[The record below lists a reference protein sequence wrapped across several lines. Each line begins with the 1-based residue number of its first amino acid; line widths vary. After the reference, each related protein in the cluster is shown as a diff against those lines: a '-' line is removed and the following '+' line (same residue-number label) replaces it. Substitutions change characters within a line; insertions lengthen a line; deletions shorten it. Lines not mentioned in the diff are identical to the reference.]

1 MVGPSASCD
10 AHSLLGWQDVE
21 VEQDPAERYGESDG
35 RGGGDAAV
43 NDKGRPGWSDALY
56 QYHQSSRLCGGPSLL
71 CNPPSPWPTAMFAL
85 GTARC
90 RAKLDS
96 GRWALGSWVAGGTT
110 SSQPGLARTMIGRCC
125 PSQTDQSP

>member
-21 VEQDPAERYGESDG
+21 VERDPAKRYAESDG

-56 QYHQSSRLCGGPSLL
+56 QYHQSSRLCGGPSLRKQ
-71 CNPPSPWPTAMFAL
+71 PSKSVADGNVCTGRYWVGRNAKWTL
-85 GTARC
+85 GN
-90 RAKLDS
+90 
-96 GRWALGSWVAGGTT
+96 GHWALG
-110 SSQPGLARTMIGRCC
+110 
-125 PSQTDQSP
+125 